1 MTDAIL
7 PRVTA
12 GRRENAA
19 TEAAAQ
25 RLTGPRREVLA
36 ALQASGPADADAVAA
51 CWRSRQAA
59 NAGSLP
65 DSLPAMASKLLWKLE
80 ALGWVEPAEEG
91 FTITAKGV
99 AVLSGDPTVTEA

>member
-1 MTDAIL
+1 VTDANH

-19 TEAAAQ
+19 TEATAL

-36 ALQASGPADADAVAA
+36 ALQACGPADAEAVAD

-59 NAGSLP
+59 NASHLP
-65 DSLPAMASKLLWKLE
+65 DSLPTMVSKLLWKLE
-80 ALGWVEPAEEG
+80 ALGWVEPVDDEFA
-91 FTITAKGV
+91 ITADGV
-99 AVLSGDPTVTEA
+99 ATLSEHPTG